1 MKKQPTT
8 YTPLAA
14 HLIRDNIGG
23 QVSLIATLPDGTVVQ
38 GYVMAGLPP
47 ALFER
52 YDVQAQPPG
61 APEFE
66 TAQVFTLTP
75 KNAAP
80 RLAVGVRASRVSRI
94 LQQLEYEIH
103 SKD

>member
-1 MKKQPTT
+1 MTKKKQT

-14 HLIRDNIGG
+14 HLIRDNVGG
-23 QVSLIATLPDGTVVQ
+23 HVSLVAVLPDGAVIQ

-52 YDVQAQPPG
+52 YAVEAQPEG

-75 KNAAP
+75 K
-80 RLAVGVRASRVSRI
+80 
-94 LQQLEYEIH
+94 QKE
-103 SKD
+103 K